1 MRDFK
6 QYIIEG
12 VYDPNI
18 FKAFFLAGGPGSG
31 KSWVSERALSGMG
44 LKVINS
50 DNMFA
55 NALKKERMSLDFSQ
69 YDPKEIER
77 RDEIRAKA
85 KARTGVQLKMA
96 LEGRLGLILDST
108 ARDVSRIQS
117 EANTM
122 KHIGYDTFMVFV
134 NTSLEVALKRN
145 QMRARKLPDAIVI
158 TNHKQVQKNIGL
170 LQRIFGASN
179 FVIVDNNK
187 VAEDV
192 NPSVHKA
199 IRRMVNRKPTS
210 YQAVSWIKR
219 EIAKKKKKIKMGK
232 LLQFPVD
239 RVKRPV
245 PEIEITD
252 EQKQHLKE
260 EQFIEQLTEQLS
272 MDILSVLQEN
282 VIDVKSDL
290 FLKDLGITIESIKS
304 LLRRDFGKPHPMQPI
319 TDTLIRIITLPDG
332 KKVSDI
338 NYGKIVK
345 YTHTKPKPQ
354 PKEEKTVEIDFD
366 FELE

>member
-31 KSWVSERALSGMG
+31 KSCVSERALSGMG

-69 YDPKEIER
+69 YNPKEIER

-108 ARDVSRIQS
+108 ARDISRIES

-170 LQRIFGASN
+170 LQRIFGGRN

-199 IRRMVNRKPTS
+199 IRKMVNRKPTS

-219 EIAKKKKKIKMGK
+219 EIAKK
-232 LLQFPVD
+232 
-239 RVKRPV
+239 
-245 PEIEITD
+245 
-252 EQKQHLKE
+252 
-260 EQFIEQLTEQLS
+260 
-272 MDILSVLQEN
+272 
-282 VIDVKSDL
+282 
-290 FLKDLGITIESIKS
+290 
-304 LLRRDFGKPHPMQPI
+304 RR
-319 TDTLIRIITLPDG
+319 R
-332 KKVSDI
+332 
-338 NYGKIVK
+338 
-345 YTHTKPKPQ
+345 
-354 PKEEKTVEIDFD
+354 
-366 FELE
+366 